1 MGQLFQQ
8 HSNYVTLTPGS
19 NGINTSRLSHIAE
32 LDLTDNL
39 LSEWK
44 EVLKLLAIFRSLK
57 FLNLVSISRIPNF
70 GQKVFGQ
77 ILVTE
82 QREKLHPKFTDI
94 APNFGQNSWEAI
106 KARILSS
113 ILAQFASVVHKLRP
127 KRIHRIVSSPTTC
140 CRTGSASVPRSCPS
154 SVRCRSG
161 SWS

>member
-1 MGQLFQQ
+1 L
-8 HSNYVTLTPGS
+8 
-19 NGINTSRLSHIAE
+19 HIAE

-57 FLNLVSISRIPNF
+57 FLNLVSISQIPNF

-82 QREKLHPKFTDI
+82 QRAKFHPTFTDI

-106 KARILSS
+106 KARIL
-113 ILAQFASVVHKLRP
+113 
-127 KRIHRIVSSPTTC
+127 
-140 CRTGSASVPRSCPS
+140 
-154 SVRCRSG
+154 
-161 SWS
+161 